1 MIAYHIVLK
10 IIIENDGDK
19 RILEKYTYL
28 APMMYM
34 DFFDLYYYTDRVL
47 YKTRFYDPQHP
58 LPGDRK
64 NRLFAIVNKDE
75 YDFDTVDG
83 NHLYSGFLDV
93 YDEYKDQVLL
103 KMERGKLDKV
113 LHIKRRNQM
122 RGAQL

>member
-1 MIAYHIVLK
+1 MV
-10 IIIENDGDK
+10 
-19 RILEKYTYL
+19 T
-28 APMMYM
+28 
-34 DFFDLYYYTDRVL
+34 LYAKFKV
-47 YKTRFYDPQHP
+47 K
-58 LPGDRK
+58 K
-64 NRLFAIVNKDE
+64 NLCIHNKDE

>member
-1 MIAYHIVLK
+1 MTGVQTCALPIF
-10 IIIENDGDK
+10 
-19 RILEKYTYL
+19 LEEYTYL

-58 LPGDRK
+58 LPGERK

-103 KMERGKLDKV
+103 KMEKGKLDKV

-122 RGAQL
+122 RGEQL